1 MSETTTTK
9 RTTRGKRTTTSP
21 VDEASMVKTPE
32 TANEV
37 EVEKET
43 KTTTA
48 PVKSTKVT
56 IDPNELIACRSI
68 VVGKLLLIGK
78 KTKIQY
84 RWEDNG
90 DIQFMEYQDL
100 LAEMI
105 TNSTAVYAPYIMI
118 EDDRILDDFRW
129 KKINNLYDRIAGNE
143 DIESLFD
150 LPIERFK
157 AILADAPR
165 GLQRAIQNTVATKI
179 ANGTFDSIRKL
190 QAVDEICH
198 TDFACLIAK

>member
-32 TANEV
+32 TAKEV

-165 GLQRAIQNTVATKI
+165 GLQRAIQNTVSTKI
-179 ANGTFDSIRKL
+179 ANGTFDSIQKL

>member
-32 TANEV
+32 TAKEV

-43 KTTTA
+43 KTTTT

-157 AILADAPR
+157 TILADAPR

-179 ANGTFDSIRKL
+179 ANGTFDSIQKL

>member
-32 TANEV
+32 TAKEV

-179 ANGTFDSIRKL
+179 ANGTFDSIQKL